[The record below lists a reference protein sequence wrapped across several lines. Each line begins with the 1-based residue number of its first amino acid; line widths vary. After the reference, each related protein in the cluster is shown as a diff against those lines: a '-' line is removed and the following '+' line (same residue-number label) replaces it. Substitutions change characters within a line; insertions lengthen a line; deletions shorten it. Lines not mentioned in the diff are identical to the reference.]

1 VALNLLTPVP
11 MSLTAVRV
19 LSLSSVFTLLFV
31 VGAAAQTSVNVTWAN
46 VVNGVVIDTVLQK
59 TLGCDGCEDA
69 GATSQEQLSADG
81 YVEFTVGELN
91 TLWMAGLSHGSD
103 DTTYG
108 DIDFGFRF
116 NGAGYADVLE
126 NGVYAGGDTTYAA
139 GDVFR
144 VAVVDGRVQF
154 SKNGQYLRESARA
167 PQFPLLLDTS
177 LLSAGATVRDARF
190 AASAGP
196 SAGGGFIEKAGS
208 PALRARFSS
217 SQIAAFLPAD
227 GATGK
232 FTFPAP
238 YNTDAVRLTN
248 SSDCAGGADCLW
260 YVGYSYWRN
269 INNHVASND
278 MYIFVATD
286 TNRGGVGPTLIRYNK
301 VTDQVQNLGALFA
314 SDSPYHWST
323 GEGWYFSGT
332 QATKLYTY
340 MVGGSQLRQ
349 YDILTRQFDPTP
361 AMDLSAC
368 PRPTVC
374 PSNAAFL
381 TQPHSSDDDLVHSAT
396 LQNTDW
402 QRIGCVVYGPA
413 GFRYYPTPEGYSFDE
428 CHIDKS
434 GRWVMLLQGR
444 PDGGRINR
452 VVDVQTGGETII
464 DAPAGA
470 LGHLDM
476 GFGYA
481 VGADNYN
488 PLPNATILLKFP
500 VSSTQ
505 RPVGP
510 ALHYNKRWD
519 VAAANH
525 ISHGNAIAGAPP
537 ESQYACGSN
546 ASRVVEMADEI
557 VCFSLDAGRN
567 VDGSLDVLV
576 VGQVMTDLDAP
587 GGGSGEYEKRPKG
600 NLDVT
605 GRYFIWTTNLGGGRL
620 DAFIVKVPAA
630 RLSPP

>member
-1 VALNLLTPVP
+1 
-11 MSLTAVRV
+11 MSLKIRRV
-19 LSLSSVFTLLFV
+19 LSLSCMFTLQFV
-31 VGAAAQTSVNVTWAN
+31 VSAAAQTGVNVTWAN
-46 VVNGVVIDTVLQK
+46 VVNAAVVGTVLQK
-59 TLGCDGCEDA
+59 TTGCDGCQDA
-69 GATSQEQLSADG
+69 GATSQEQMSADG

-103 DTTYG
+103 DTTYS

-116 NGAGYADVLE
+116 NGAGYADILE
-126 NGVYAGGDTTYAA
+126 DGVYAGGDTTYAV

-144 VAVVDGRVQF
+144 VAVVDGRVQY
-154 SKNGQYLRESARA
+154 SKNGQYLRESARP

-177 LLSAGATVRDARF
+177 LLSSGATVRDARLGV
-190 AASAGP
+190 SPPP
-196 SAGGGFIEKAGS
+196 SAGGGFMEKAGS
-208 PALRARFSS
+208 PALRARFTS
-217 SQIAAFLPAD
+217 SQIASFLPAK
-227 GATGK
+227 GAKGK

-238 YNTDAVRLTN
+238 YNTEAVRLTN
-248 SSDCAGGADCLW
+248 RSDCAGGRDCLW

-269 INNHVASND
+269 INNHIASND

-301 VTDQVQNLGALFA
+301 ITDEVQNLGALFA
-314 SDSPYHWST
+314 SNSPYHWST

-340 MVGGSQLRQ
+340 MVGGSQLRR
-349 YDILTRQFDPTP
+349 YDILTRQFDSTP
-361 AMDLSAC
+361 ALDLGAC

-381 TQPHSSDDDLVHSAT
+381 IQPHSSDDDLVHSAT
-396 LQNTDW
+396 VQNTDW

-434 GRWVMLLQGR
+434 GRWLMLLQGR

-452 VVDVQTGGETII
+452 VVDIETGGETII
-464 DAPAGA
+464 NDPAGA

-500 VSSTQ
+500 VSSTE
-505 RPVGP
+505 RPIGP
-510 ALHYNKRWD
+510 VLHYNKRWD
-519 VAAANH
+519 VVAANH
-525 ISHGNAIAGAPP
+525 IAHGNAISGAPP

-546 ASRVVEMADEI
+546 ASRVAEMADEI
-557 VCFSLDAGRN
+557 VCFSLNAGRN

-576 VGQVMTDLDAP
+576 VGQVMTNLDAR
-587 GGGSGEYEKRPKG
+587 GGGSGDYEKRPKG

-605 GRYFIWTTNLGGGRL
+605 GRYFVWTTNLGGGRL
-620 DAFIVKVPAA
+620 DAFIVKIPAA

>member
-1 VALNLLTPVP
+1 VALNLLTLVH
-11 MSLTAVRV
+11 MSLTALGV

-31 VGAAAQTSVNVTWAN
+31 VSAEAQTGGNVTWAN
-46 VVNGVVIDTVLQK
+46 VVNGAVIGTVLQK
-59 TLGCDGCEDA
+59 TQGCDGCQDA

-103 DTTYG
+103 DSTYG

-126 NGVYAGGDTTYAA
+126 DGVYAGGDTPYAA

-144 VAVVDGRVQF
+144 VAVVDGRVQY
-154 SKNGQYLRESARA
+154 SKNGHYLRESARA

-190 AASAGP
+190 AVSGGP
-196 SAGGGFIEKAGS
+196 SVGGGFMEKAGS
-208 PALRARFSS
+208 PALRARFTS
-217 SQIAAFLPAD
+217 SQIAALLPAN
-227 GATGK
+227 GAKGK

-248 SSDCAGGADCLW
+248 SSDCAGGTDCLW

-314 SDSPYHWST
+314 SNSPYHWST

-340 MVGGSQLRQ
+340 MVGGSQLRR
-349 YDILTRQFDPTP
+349 YDILTRQFDPAP
-361 AMDLSAC
+361 AMDLGAC

-381 TQPHSSDDDLVHSAT
+381 IQPHSSDDDLVHSAT

-434 GRWVMLLQGR
+434 GRWLMLLQGR

-452 VVDVQTGGETII
+452 VVDIQTGGETII

-488 PLPNATILLKFP
+488 PLPNATILLEFP
-500 VSSTQ
+500 ISSTQ

-525 ISHGNAIAGAPP
+525 ISHGNAIAGGTP

-546 ASRVVEMADEI
+546 ASRVAEMADEI
-557 VCFSLDAGRN
+557 VCFSLNAGRN

-620 DAFIVKVPAA
+620 DAFIVKVPTA